1 MTSAVFARD
10 VRVIRI
16 AMIQYDLKDLRLFV
30 LVARLRSFRLA
41 SERMFMTVSA
51 ASVRIRKLEESFK
64 TQLLIRHPRE
74 VELTEAGE
82 RFFKDAQTVL
92 NQTDNLENHMQRFS
106 GRQDNTVRLFTSYS
120 AITGRLKTDIA
131 QFLLRYPEVR
141 IDFTIMRSKEI
152 IEALLEGT
160 ADIGVFGF
168 SDKHVEGLHFVPYF
182 TCKFALLFQTKTV
195 RDQNIGRRISIRQLS
210 DFPLVALSKDTTL
223 QMYLEEHAKQEGVRL
238 NIRARFPNLH
248 SGLASLRAL
257 NGAMFVPVDSS
268 VTREIDMTTVEL
280 DEPWNQQEIQICLPG
295 GQRHIRNETR
305 QLLTFLSYA
314 SHAHADS

>member
-1 MTSAVFARD
+1 
-10 VRVIRI
+10 
-16 AMIQYDLKDLRLFV
+16 MIQYDLKDLRLFV